1 MEELIWKLKK
11 KFILEKEMW
20 YNFNPQKEKK
30 KFHYS
35 EDNMVYGEKA
45 AKMTSSVWMAG
56 GLFSLSCFCYYKHF
70 GFFLKEKPFPG
81 SEKPTVK
88 GL

>member
-1 MEELIWKLKK
+1 
-11 KFILEKEMW
+11 
-20 YNFNPQKEKK
+20 
-30 KFHYS
+30 
-35 EDNMVYGEKA
+35 MVYGEKA